1 MKDLIVLTAD
11 KNTEFLLTGLFSRIP
26 RVQLTKQVHFDIY
39 THIHKDAG
47 VFNTAHEFL
56 RPFCGLYRYALVVFD
71 HEGCGH
77 EVLSREEIEQQIES
91 LLFANGW
98 PERAGVIVISPEIEN
113 WIWVNSTHI
122 KRSITWEFAQDIYDW
137 LHAEGWKDP
146 ASLKP
151 SRPKEAFEAVL
162 YQTRTP
168 RSSSI
173 YREIAE
179 NASFNRCAD
188 PAFLKMIDLIQ
199 TWFQ

>member
-11 KNTEFLLTGLFSRIP
+11 KNTEFLLNGLFPRIP
-26 RVQLTKQVHFDIY
+26 VLQEIQQIDFDIY

-56 RPFCGLYRYALVVFD
+56 RPFCGRYRYALVVFD

-77 EVLSREEIEQQIES
+77 ELLSREAIEQQIES
-91 LLFANGW
+91 LLFTNGW
-98 PERAGVIVISPEIEN
+98 PGRAGVIVISPEIEN
-113 WIWVNSTHI
+113 WVWVNSTHI
-122 KRSITWEFAQDIYDW
+122 KRAITWEFAQDIYNW
-137 LHAEGWKDP
+137 LHSEGLQDP

-151 SRPKEAFEAVL
+151 SRPKEAFEAIL
-162 YQTRTP
+162 YQTQTP

-179 NASFNRCAD
+179 NASYRRCTD
-188 PAFLKMIDLIQ
+188 PAFLKMIQLLQ
-199 TWFQ
+199 TWF